1 MKVLRFWEYFTA
13 AGKEVLHVLEVTVG
27 VLLGEGNLDRAT
39 ITTLVSALY
48 IPLLAICFTSHLL
61 R

>member
-27 VLLGEGNLDRAT
+27 ALLGEGNLDRAT
-39 ITTLVSALY
+39 IHSRERSLHTFV
-48 IPLLAICFTSHLL
+48 SHLL
-61 R
+61 HIPSA